1 MEKKLIEVMPEL
13 SISPELKECADNIRV
28 NKICLTRDRGE
39 LHIYVNSNRLI
50 SKRSVFVLESAIK
63 AQLFSKKD
71 IKVHIFEHFQM
82 DDINAEEVYA
92 QYKDSILLEL
102 KTMHLLDYQ
111 LLQKADVSFPEDEVM
126 VLDISDTIINR
137 SRSRNVEK
145 YLSSVFS
152 QRFGLGVSV
161 RFSFHQATHELL
173 ENSK

>member
-71 IKVHIFEHFQM
+71 IKVHIFEHFQ
-82 DDINAEEVYA
+82 IIQLYLLLFQHEFH
-92 QYKDSILLEL
+92 YKN
-102 KTMHLLDYQ
+102 K
-111 LLQKADVSFPEDEVM
+111 K
-126 VLDISDTIINR
+126 IIF
-137 SRSRNVEK
+137 
-145 YLSSVFS
+145 YF
-152 QRFGLGVSV
+152 
-161 RFSFHQATHELL
+161 
-173 ENSK
+173 